1 MCYKVYYILRNKN
14 ECNICDFFLSKSVRH
29 YLERIHFRPAEKLML
44 GFPNDFHCPLSP
56 SPFFPHSVSNEID
69 VRIRWLFFFWRD
81 EVFCVTTCFNS
92 GQTCSSE
99 VLSTHIRILDGGI

>member
-69 VRIRWLFFFWRD
+69 VRMRGLFFF
-81 EVFCVTTCFNS
+81 S
-92 GQTCSSE
+92 GGMRYF
-99 VLSTHIRILDGGI
+99 VLLPVLIQDKLVLQRY